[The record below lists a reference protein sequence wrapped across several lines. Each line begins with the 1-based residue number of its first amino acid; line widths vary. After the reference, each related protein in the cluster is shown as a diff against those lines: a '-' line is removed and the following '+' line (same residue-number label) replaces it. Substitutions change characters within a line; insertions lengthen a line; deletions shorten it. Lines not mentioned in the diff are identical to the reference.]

1 MLIEEK
7 LGNKVYFRNIIILHP
22 EITSV
27 DHSVYFHVNLSR
39 FIFLFTKLY
48 HNVCL
53 CVYTHAYG
61 YICSF
66 VGFSFKILSR
76 ILLHVIKYTVN
87 FTISLLLNNQVISV
101 FCSHK

>member
-53 CVYTHAYG
+53 CVYTHTYS
-61 YICSF
+61 YIYVVLWDFHLKFYQEYYFMS
-66 VGFSFKILSR
+66 S
-76 ILLHVIKYTVN
+76 N
-87 FTISLLLNNQVISV
+87 IS
-101 FCSHK
+101 